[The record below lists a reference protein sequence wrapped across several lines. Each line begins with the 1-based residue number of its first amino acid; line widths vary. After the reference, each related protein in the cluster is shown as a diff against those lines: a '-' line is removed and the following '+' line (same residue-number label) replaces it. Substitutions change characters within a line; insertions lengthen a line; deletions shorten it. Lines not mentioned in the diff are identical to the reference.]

1 MKDQTPKPPAH
12 LRPATRDWWK
22 QTLRDYVLPPHKLR
36 VLQAACECWDRLCQA
51 TETVN
56 KEGLTVEG
64 REGGTRA
71 HPAVAVERDCRI
83 AFARLVRE
91 LGLDEADEEAN
102 KRGPGRPAHG
112 LGISYTQLGDLG
124 HGRKALWE

>member
-1 MKDQTPKPPAH
+1 MASMPKAPGH
-12 LRPATRDWWK
+12 LRPETRAWWK
-22 QTLRDYVLPPHKLR
+22 QTVRDYELQPHKLR

-64 REGGTRA
+64 REGGVRA

-91 LGLDEADEEAN
+91 LGLDEADEDA
-102 KRGPGRPAHG
+102 KRGPGRPG
-112 LGISYTQLGDLG
+112 SPVGISYEQLGLG
-124 HGRKALWE
+124 RRKPWGDDND